1 MSQPAGHLK
10 IDFVS
15 DVVCPWCAVGL
26 NSLNLALDKLRGEIA
41 ADIHFQPFEL
51 NPQMVAEGENVVE
64 HIAHKYGSTPEQ
76 VAQNQE
82 ALRQRGAA
90 VGFTFNLDKRDR
102 IYNTFDAHRLLHWAE
117 LEGKQA
123 ALKQALLEAYFTQG
137 ENVSSR
143 DVLASTAASVGLD
156 EATARLVL
164 EENRY
169 AEDVREKERFYQSQG
184 IHSVPSIIVNERY
197 LIQGGQPPGR
207 TRTDVVHPAAGP
219 QGVHRVVHRVRH
231 LGQHRGDGTG
241 DRAVLGVDRAQD
253 PRGGHQVDVLGA
265 GIAGFGRRI
274 DVHRLHGDGH
284 HAPHIFS
291 GHLLAGFP
299 RTATTVRPDPQAV

>member
-1 MSQPAGHLK
+1 MHGRPFLVECSAVSPIWGVSPLEPHAMSKATLK
-10 IDFVS
+10 IDYVS

-26 NSLNLALDKLRGEIA
+26 NSLNLALDKLGDEIT

-51 NPQMVAEGENVVE
+51 NPQMVPEGENVVE
-64 HIAHKYGSTPEQ
+64 HIAHKYGSTPAQ

-143 DVLASTAASVGLD
+143 DVLAHTAASVGLD
-156 EATARLVL
+156 EAAAKQVL

-169 AEDVREKERFYQSQG
+169 ADEVREKERFYQSQG

-197 LIQGGQPPGR
+197 LIQGGQPPEVFEQTLR
-207 TRTDVVHPAAGP
+207 KIAAEN
-219 QGVHRVVHRVRH
+219 
-231 LGQHRGDGTG
+231 
-241 DRAVLGVDRAQD
+241 A
-253 PRGGHQVDVLGA
+253 
-265 GIAGFGRRI
+265 
-274 DVHRLHGDGH
+274 
-284 HAPHIFS
+284 
-291 GHLLAGFP
+291 
-299 RTATTVRPDPQAV
+299 